1 MPNYEHLLEKALHI
15 TAEAATLLAEQSHLS
30 PTIHHKGRIDL
41 VTETDLAIEALLTKR
56 LSEISLEGY
65 APCAVVAEESA
76 LSLAIP
82 DPCWIIDPLDG
93 TTNYAHGLPLVAISV
108 AYYCD
113 SAIQLGII
121 EAPLINE
128 RYWATRG
135 HGAFC
140 NGERIQVST
149 IHSMTN
155 SLIATGFPYDVE
167 KHLKP
172 IGARLLKI
180 LEASQGV
187 RRCGAASLDLAWLA
201 RGRFDAYYEASLK
214 PWDVAAGYCLVI
226 EAGGT
231 LTRMDGTEFSL
242 EREDVL
248 ASNGLLHGDMVRL
261 LGDAVAE
268 L

>member
-1 MPNYEHLLEKALHI
+1 MPNYKHLLEKTLHV
-15 TAEAATLLAEQSHLS
+15 TAEAAALLEEQSHLS
-30 PTIHHKGRIDL
+30 PAIHHKGRIDL

-65 APCAVVAEESA
+65 SPCAILAEESA

-93 TTNYAHGLPLVAISV
+93 TTNYAHGLPLVGISI
-108 AYYCD
+108 AYYRHG
-113 SAIQLGII
+113 SVQLGII

-128 RYWATRG
+128 RYWAIKG

-140 NGERIQVST
+140 NGERIQVSSN
-149 IHSMTN
+149 HSMTN

-172 IGARLLKI
+172 IGARLLKV

-214 PWDVAAGYCLVI
+214 PWDVAAGYCLVT

-231 LTRMDGTEFSL
+231 LTHMDGKTFSL
-242 EREDVL
+242 EREDAL
-248 ASNGLLHGDMVRL
+248 ASNGLLHSKMVGL
-261 LGDAVAE
+261 LREAM
-268 L
+268 LP